1 MGVSIQPLTVQL
13 RVQGQTQVRASPR
26 AESQAMP
33 PTAQSLPAAP
43 CLFHLGLYCPLTIQ
57 SHPLEGKSKSV
68 ACCWKP
74 SSSFCAQLEKIP
86 KPSLGLPSP
95 CMTLPHGPPGVLTQL
110 DFFFLVFT
118 TMRCIYL
125 SIYSHV
131 RLWSVSPA
139 STGTQRGAGP
149 RSLGFPLGPHLW
161 EQGGG
166 VGTSIA

>member
-1 MGVSIQPLTVQL
+1 
-13 RVQGQTQVRASPR
+13 
-26 AESQAMP
+26 MP

-86 KPSLGLPSP
+86 KPYLGLPSP

-110 DFFFLVFT
+110 DFFFWYLQPCDVF
-118 TMRCIYL
+118 IYPFILMFVYGL
-125 SIYSHV
+125 SP
-131 RLWSVSPA
+131 LPA
-139 STGTQRGAGP
+139 QELREGP
-149 RSLGFPLGPHLW
+149 GLGPWGSRWVLISGNR
-161 EQGGG
+161 EVVLGPALPEGADLG
-166 VGTSIA
+166 